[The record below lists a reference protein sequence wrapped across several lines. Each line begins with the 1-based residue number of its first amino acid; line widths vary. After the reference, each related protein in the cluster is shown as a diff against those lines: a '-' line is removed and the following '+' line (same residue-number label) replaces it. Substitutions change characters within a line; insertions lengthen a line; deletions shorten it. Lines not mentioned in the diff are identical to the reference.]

1 MSVKQLRVGII
12 GADTKSSW
20 AGASHVPAIR
30 SQPGLF
36 LAAVAT
42 RREESAKAAAEAFG
56 AERWY
61 ADPYALI
68 ADATIDI
75 VTIAVKVP
83 AHKDLVLAAL
93 RAGKTVY
100 CESPLGATVTET
112 EEIAAAVGSLHTAI
126 GLQGRH
132 SPAVRRAA
140 EILAAGK
147 LGRLLSA
154 RVKATTFGYGP
165 QSPSSYDYFNK
176 AASGASFLTITTGH
190 VLDVVEAILGDIV
203 EVDARTELLWPEIEI
218 VDTGETSV
226 REIPD
231 HVDLI
236 AKTASGAPVSVQ
248 VLANVPAQE
257 ADFTLE
263 VRCSEGW
270 LKITG
275 NHLAGVQ
282 VGDLTLSASV
292 TFDAPDAPVASG
304 VGVSDFS
311 TFWAGAAINV
321 GEVYA
326 SLVRDV
332 AAGTHN
338 TPGFDHAVHNS
349 RLVAAVERAAQ
360 TGERQRDLNWP
371 SRSFGN
377 SGLFV
382 SELSLRATASGVQ
395 YASR

>member
-1 MSVKQLRVGII
+1 MSVRQLRVGII

-30 SQPGLF
+30 SQFGLL

-42 RREESAKAAAEAFG
+42 RRETSAKAAAEAFG
-56 AERWY
+56 ADRWY

-68 ADATIDI
+68 GDETIDI

-93 RAGKTVY
+93 QAGKAVY
-100 CESPLGATVTET
+100 CESPLGATVAET
-112 EEIAAAVGSLHTAI
+112 EQMAAAVGSLHTAI

-140 EILAAGK
+140 ELVADGK

-154 RVKATTFGYGP
+154 RVNATTFGYGP

-190 VLDVVEAILGDIV
+190 VLDVIEAVLGNIV
-203 EVDARTELLWPEIEI
+203 EVDARTELLWPEIDI
-218 VDTGETSV
+218 VDTGATSV
-226 REIPD
+226 RDIPD

-248 VLANVPAQE
+248 VLANVPAE
-257 ADFTLE
+257 DADFTLE
-263 VRCSEGW
+263 VRGSKGW

-292 TFDAPDAPVASG
+292 AFDAPDVPVASG

-311 TFWAGAAINV
+311 AFWAGAAINV

-326 SLVRDV
+326 SLARDIV
-332 AAGTHN
+332 SGTYA
-338 TPGFDHAVHNS
+338 TPGFEHAVHNS
-349 RLVAAVERAAQ
+349 RLVAAVERAAL
-360 TGERQRDLNWP
+360 TGERQRHLD
-371 SRSFGN
+371 
-377 SGLFV
+377 
-382 SELSLRATASGVQ
+382 
-395 YASR
+395 